1 MRFSSEDLFVMAKKT
16 SRGFAELLRLQKMSQ
31 ASSKVQ
37 QEWEEGLKQLK
48 VVSPDEVVFGDP
60 SNFEEQ
66 EQRIGEIVGVDK
78 DGEILEVSEKTLSA
92 YRDYLKQQIQFP
104 FELTGIEDFQ
114 WEEYYV
120 IGPGSKK
127 EHDKLRKTRPSYLD
141 TYELLEFKD
150 RINDWTGLEVSV
162 RRVEDGKKFSL
173 PLADLEATDKSSKNY
188 QLIDDYV
195 TYFVNWR

>member
-1 MRFSSEDLFVMAKKT
+1 MAKKQ
-16 SRGFAELLRLQKMSQ
+16 SKGFAELLRLQKMSQ
-31 ASSKVQ
+31 SPSKTQ
-37 QEWEEGLKQLK
+37 QAWEGGLKQLK
-48 VVSPDEVVFGDP
+48 VVSPEEVIFGNPAD
-60 SNFEEQ
+60 FDAQ

-78 DGEILEVSEKTLSA
+78 DGEIFEVSEKTLSA
-92 YRDYLKQQIQFP
+92 YRDYLKQEIQFP
-104 FELTGIEDFQ
+104 VELTGIEDFQ

-127 EHDKLRKTRPSYLD
+127 EHDKLRKTRPSYMD

-173 PLADLEATDKSSKNY
+173 HLADLETTDKSTKNY